1 MKNILK
7 ATYIILGVIAL
18 LVITT
23 WTVTALQKQ
32 VKIDRE
38 NQTEIIEV
46 IKSFDSDIP
55 CQNLDVLDSV
65 DDILHWEIINDTL
78 HIYTKK
84 DSIRDEHERWKYI
97 DSLYKA
103 DDAYDKWMNEQ

>member
-1 MKNILK
+1 MKNIFKGINFVL
-7 ATYIILGVIAL
+7 LGCLL
-18 LVITT
+18 LVVTT

-32 VKIDRE
+32 VEVDR
-38 NQTEIIEV
+38 QAQVSMIEAF
-46 IKSFDSDIP
+46 KDKDIP

-65 DDILHWEIINDTL
+65 NEILHWEIINDTL

-84 DSIRDEHERWKYI
+84 DSIRDERERWRYI

-103 DDAYDKWMNEQ
+103 DEAYDKWMEGQ

>member
-1 MKNILK
+1 MKNIFKVINFVL
-7 ATYIILGVIAL
+7 LGCLL

-32 VKIDRE
+32 VKVDR
-38 NQTEIIEV
+38 QAQVSIIEV
-46 IKSFDSDIP
+46 FKDKDIP

-65 DDILHWEIINDTL
+65 SEILHWEMINDTL

-84 DSIRDEHERWKYI
+84 DSIADEYERWKYI
-97 DSLYKA
+97 KSLEY
-103 DDAYDKWMNEQ
+103 NE